1 MSCFNYSSFISYRH
15 GQSDI
20 KQRFI
25 QEFHR
30 ALSGELE
37 LLRNEETFVDTERL
51 KGGDFY
57 NEALSRAMYESA
69 TLILIYQPNYFDL
82 QYPYCAREYL
92 AMRAL
97 EAERLATT
105 AERGGQ
111 KSRFGNSRGASG
123 SGNNSARAH
132 LASSIRGL

>member
-20 KQRFI
+20 KQRLI

-97 EAERLATT
+97 EAERLALLPNADLVGET
-105 AERGGQ
+105 ALLIPVDGGQ
-111 KSRFGNSRGASG
+111 LFRNYR
-123 SGNNSARAH
+123 
-132 LASSIRGL
+132 